1 MRGWLVLL
9 SPTIPV
15 FREMKM
21 FTIGQVANKYSLSR
35 STLIYY
41 DSIGILK
48 PSGRS
53 ASNYRLYSDTDLK
66 KMDRIILFRSTGLS
80 LESISLLLD
89 TGSNDL
95 KSALERRLLSINNE
109 IQGLRDQ
116 QKVILRIL
124 KNENASKHARV
135 ITKEKWVSLLQAAG
149 LDDEGMKNWHIEF
162 ERTSPEAHQDF
173 LESIGIEKDEI
184 ELIRSWSGFD
194 H

>member
-1 MRGWLVLL
+1 ML

-53 ASNYRLYSDTDLK
+53 DSNYRLYSDADLK

-89 TGSNDL
+89 TRSNDL
-95 KSALERRLLSINNE
+95 KSALEHRLLSINNE

-124 KNENASKHARV
+124 ENENASKHARV